1 MAKNNDH
8 ITDTELLIM
17 NVIWRRE
24 HATIREIAS
33 DIYGSTDTSEY
44 GTVQSLLNRLESKG
58 FIKRDRSGFAHEF
71 CALIQREQLVAQQ
84 LTEVANKVCQGSFT
98 PLLMQLVDKIKLSDQ
113 KREQLKKMIDE
124 K

>member
-71 CALIQREQLVAQQ
+71 HALIQREQLVAQQ

-98 PLLMQLVDKIKLSDQ
+98 PLLMQLVGKIKLSDQ
-113 KREQLKKMIDE
+113 EREQLKKMIDE